1 LPAVWRTTCR
11 GGYQVDTKASKDI
24 GEVDTVR
31 RLRAV
36 LVAMVTRYD
45 VALAIS
51 LDGFIPFNTKPWD
64 RIVEA
69 LEYF

>member
-1 LPAVWRTTCR
+1 
-11 GGYQVDTKASKDI
+11 
-24 GEVDTVR
+24 
-31 RLRAV
+31 
-36 LVAMVTRYD
+36 MVTWYD